1 MKVFFLGFL
10 RGLVLFFL
18 KNNFSEMFIFAIL
31 LLCIFDPNSISYL
44 MDTEVRYT
52 IQLESGALFTEN
64 YPSSEYANK
73 QNFLDNLSEQQ
84 KYLLGGNLRR
94 FRVMHQ
100 IVPLNQ

>member
-52 IQLESGALFTEN
+52 IQLESGTLFN
-64 YPSSEYANK
+64 WSPVHYLPKIILQASMQINK
-73 QNFLDNLSEQQ
+73 TF
-84 KYLLGGNLRR
+84 
-94 FRVMHQ
+94 
-100 IVPLNQ
+100 